1 MVHFPGICRR
11 TKLISICIAAAFIVL
26 SLSGAAMASDAALG
40 VGETGKTE
48 ELEITITSVLKAADW
63 INSPKEGYEYVVV
76 SIHAKNISSEEKGI
90 GAGDFQFM
98 NEEIGHNE
106 CYARSTGVKAAPK
119 TFGAEYMDPG
129 ESFEGS
135 IVFAMPKS
143 MDRVKLNYM
152 EGYNPKPLLVFE
164 FDK

>member
-1 MVHFPGICRR
+1 MVHSTRKSMR
-11 TKLISICIAAAFIVL
+11 TNLVSICIEAALVFL
-26 SLSGAAMASDAALG
+26 SLYGAAMAADSVLG
-40 VGETGKTE
+40 VGEAGKTE
-48 ELEITITSVLKAADW
+48 ELEITITRAFKATDW

-76 SIHAKNISSEEKGI
+76 SIHAKNISSEEKSVS
-90 GAGDFQFM
+90 AGDFQFM

-106 CYARSTGVKAAPK
+106 CYARSTGVKADPR
-119 TFGAEYMDPG
+119 TFGAETMGPG

-164 FDK
+164 FEK